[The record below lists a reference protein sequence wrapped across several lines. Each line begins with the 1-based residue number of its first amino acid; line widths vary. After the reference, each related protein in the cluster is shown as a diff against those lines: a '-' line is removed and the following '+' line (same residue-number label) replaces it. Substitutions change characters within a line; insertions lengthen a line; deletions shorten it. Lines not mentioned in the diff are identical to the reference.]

1 MRLWPPL
8 VNQLTNHEPMTLTR
22 AAAGLYQVLGPQ
34 PQLSTTKSKERL
46 LLSSLELKADDTK
59 GHGFLAFMGP
69 SSTTAFLDDNSSNS
83 VFYGKHLYPY
93 TLTLTVHN
101 VSQDKDKKVFFLR
114 CCNIAFDLRKKTCMY
129 FKPFLSY
136 SISIV
141 HILLFSY
148 LLLTMQPQI
157 LSAFSY
163 EPSILQLLL
172 EYNVVRLLNCI
183 PA

>member
-22 AAAGLYQVLGPQ
+22 AAAGLYQVRGPQ
-34 PQLSTTKSKERL
+34 PWLSTKSKKRL

-101 VSQDKDKKVFFLR
+101 VSQDKDKKVLILG

-141 HILLFSY
+141 IHRTYTTILIFTAHYAALDIECFF
-148 LLLTMQPQI
+148 L
-157 LSAFSY
+157 
-163 EPSILQLLL
+163 
-172 EYNVVRLLNCI
+172 
-183 PA
+183 